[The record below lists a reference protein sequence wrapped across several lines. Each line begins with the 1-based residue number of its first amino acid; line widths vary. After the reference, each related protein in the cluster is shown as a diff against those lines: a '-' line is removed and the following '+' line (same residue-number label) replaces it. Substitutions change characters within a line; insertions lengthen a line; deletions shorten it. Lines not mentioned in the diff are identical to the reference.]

1 MDPLDEERRAR
12 RVLQD
17 ALRGARAAATVPEIL
32 RAALDGVRA
41 ATGWALGHAY
51 VLARDGTGA
60 LVSAGVWS
68 VDDPGAFARFRA
80 VTAATSLAPGV
91 GLPGR
96 ALATR
101 AAVFVDDVTAD
112 PNFPRAAIDPG
123 IEVRAGVGVPVIA
136 DGRVVAVLE
145 FYSAGAIAVD
155 EPLRE
160 VLTLLGEELG
170 DAVRNRWVMGA
181 LEDSEARFRSVAQ
194 TATDAIASI
203 DHQGRVVFWNR
214 GAEAMFGYAPEEMY
228 GEALAR
234 IIPPEYRAAHENGI
248 ARLRDGAATRLVGR
262 TVTLEGLRKDGTR
275 FPVELSL
282 ARWRMHDADYYS
294 GIIRDVSERHA
305 AEARLREV
313 GAALR
318 RQNDEL
324 ESRRAVLDADL
335 HEAGA
340 FQRAMLP
347 SLAAVRAP
355 GLAVHACYEPAEVVG
370 GDLYDVSAGPGG
382 RVRALLADTVGHGVQ
397 ASLRTMVLKT
407 LYERH
412 KAAAAS
418 PAELLARLNA
428 DAVAMQPG
436 RPMRFAACCFDL
448 TPLPGGGARLRYAN
462 GGQCPLVVLR
472 GGAAIELYEPGP
484 FVGMTEGAAWV
495 DGEAALRPGDRLFAY
510 TDGLVEQWSPE
521 GVKADE
527 GAVLAAL
534 GAEGELGAV
543 MRAAVEGLRA
553 FRGGRA
559 LPDDLTLLGFALGGA

>member
-17 ALRGARAAATVPEIL
+17 SLRGARAAATVPEIL
-32 RAALDGVRA
+32 RAALEGVRA
-41 ATGWALGHAY
+41 ATGWSLGHAY
-51 VLARDGTGA
+51 VLARDNTGA
-60 LVSAGVWS
+60 LAPAGVWS
-68 VDDPGAFARFRA
+68 ADDPDAFARFRA
-80 VTAATSLAPGV
+80 VTTATRLAAGV
-91 GLPGR
+91 GLPGQ

-101 AAVFVDDVTAD
+101 AVVVIDDVRAD
-112 PNFPRAAIDPG
+112 PNFPRAAVDPD
-123 IEVRAGVGVPVIA
+123 IEVRGGVGVPVIA
-136 DGRVVAVLE
+136 EGRVVAVLE
-145 FYSAGAIAVD
+145 FYSAGAIDVD
-155 EPLRE
+155 GPLRE
-160 VLTLLGEELG
+160 VLTLLGEEVG

-203 DHQGRVVFWNR
+203 DHEGRVVFWNR
-214 GAEAMFGYAPEEMY
+214 GAEAMFGYAPAEMY
-228 GEALAR
+228 GESLGR
-234 IIPPEYRAAHENGI
+234 IIPPEYRA
-248 ARLRDGAATRLVGR
+248 GR
-262 TVTLEGLRKDGTR
+262 TVTLEGLRKDGAR

-313 GAALR
+313 GLALQ

-347 SLAAVRAP
+347 SLAAGRAP
-355 GLAVHACYEPAEVVG
+355 GLAVHACYEPAEIVG
-370 GDLYDVSAGPGG
+370 GDLYDVSTIPGG
-382 RVRALLADTVGHGVQ
+382 VVRALLADTVGHGVQ

-412 KAAAAS
+412 KAVAAS
-418 PAELLARLNA
+418 PADLLARLNA

-436 RPMRFAACCFDL
+436 RPMRFTACCFDL
-448 TPLPGGGARLRYAN
+448 IATPGGGARLRFAN

-472 GGAAIELYEPGP
+472 GPTVIELYEPGP
-484 FVGMTEGAAWV
+484 FVGMTTEAAWV
-495 DGEAALRPGDRLFAY
+495 DREAELRPGDRLFAY
-510 TDGLVEQWSPE
+510 SDGLVEQWNPA
-521 GVKADE
+521 GVKVDE

-534 GAEGELGAV
+534 GAGGELAAV
-543 MRAAVEGLRA
+543 MRAAVAGLAA

-559 LPDDLTLLGFALGGA
+559 LPDDLTLLGFALDGA